1 LQKNNSYEKFKTHY
15 DYCAG
20 SSGTVTDIT
29 EHRLCNGETFLF
41 PFGDA
46 HDSFAAY
53 LYRDWFS
60 SWTAGGAQGKAE
72 IEISTNLHYTD

>member
-1 LQKNNSYEKFKTHY
+1 MKNSKLIMIIVLVAAALLLILQNT
-15 DYCAG
+15 DYVMVKA
-20 SSGTVTDIT
+20 
-29 EHRLCNGETFLF
+29 FLF